1 MLFFAWHRRCTSL
14 AVFKKPNTKEKAMNL
29 RKSLIT
35 AALTAAVALALP
47 VAAEQAD
54 PMAPQAEPRMDGA
67 FVIDGNSYIDQESFI
82 KSGRRCATEQLEQ
95 SEMDAIEAQVA
106 DAITAGR
113 VSTLATA
120 TKTINVYFHII
131 TNTSGAGKP
140 TATQIANQISVLNA
154 AYSFAGYYFKLVSTD
169 TTVNSSWYTMGYGTS
184 AESAAKNALRK
195 GGAADLNLYSANI
208 GGGLLGWA
216 TFPSSYS
223 SSPKM
228 DGVVLLYS
236 SLPGGSAA
244 PYNLGDTGTH
254 EIGHWMGLYHTFQ
267 GGCSGSGDYVSD
279 TPAEKAAAFGC
290 PADTTDTCT
299 SAGKDPIH
307 NFMDYVDDSCMWQFT
322 AGQATRMAGQVGTYR
337 GI

>member
-1 MLFFAWHRRCTSL
+1 M
-14 AVFKKPNTKEKAMNL
+14 AVFEKPSTKEKAMNL

-35 AALTAAVALALP
+35 AALTAAVTLALP

-54 PMAPQAEPRMDGA
+54 TMAQQADPRIDGS
-67 FVIDGNSYIDQESFI
+67 FVIDGNSYVDQESFI
-82 KSGRRCATEQLEQ
+82 KSGRRCATEQLDPI
-95 SEMDAIEAQVA
+95 EMDAVEAQVEE
-106 DAITAGR
+106 AIAQGH
-113 VSTLATA
+113 VSTLATV

-131 TNTSGAGKP
+131 TNTSGSGKP
-140 TATQIANQISVLNA
+140 TATQIANQISILNA
-154 AYSFAGYYFKLVSTD
+154 AYSYAGYFFKLVSTN
-169 TTVNSSWYTMGYGTS
+169 TTVNSTWYTMGYGTT
-184 AESAAKNALRK
+184 AESQAKNALRI

-254 EIGHWMGLYHTFQ
+254 EVGHWMGLYHTFQ
-267 GGCSGSGDYVSD
+267 GGCSGSGDYVTD
-279 TPAEKAAAFGC
+279 TPAERTAAYGC
-290 PADTTDTCT
+290 PSDTTDTCKS

-307 NFMDYVDDSCMWQFT
+307 NFMDYTDDSCMYQFT
-322 AGQATRMAGQVGTYR
+322 AGQATRMASLVGTYR